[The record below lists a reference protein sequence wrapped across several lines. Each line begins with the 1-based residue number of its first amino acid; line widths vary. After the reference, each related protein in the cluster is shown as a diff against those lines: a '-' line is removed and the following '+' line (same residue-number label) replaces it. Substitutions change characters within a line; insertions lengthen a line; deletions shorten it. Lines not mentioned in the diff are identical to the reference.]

1 MLEFEKVVEFP
12 KNPKEVSPENQFAPV
27 PFTRADLLIHKNKGH
42 RPAEKLR
49 ILVDGLLSWLGSLSW
64 RPSSDRFDVWC
75 CGAVGWLQ
83 KVPKGLGVTCWC
95 VFVCLLVRRWE
106 PGLQERPDSN
116 SSSIVQVKC
125 QVTERKRR
133 TFVMKSGTA
142 GTMCNTYVEVR
153 ELQDES
159 AFDVIVNGGPNT

>member
-64 RPSSDRFDVWC
+64 RPSSDRFDV
-75 CGAVGWLQ
+75 
-83 KVPKGLGVTCWC
+83 
-95 VFVCLLVRRWE
+95 
-106 PGLQERPDSN
+106 
-116 SSSIVQVKC
+116 
-125 QVTERKRR
+125 
-133 TFVMKSGTA
+133 
-142 GTMCNTYVEVR
+142 
-153 ELQDES
+153 
-159 AFDVIVNGGPNT
+159 